1 MFFAGKLFC
10 QWAHW
15 FVTRA
20 WIGLVVVVRFYS
32 NWMDKNDLVVSF
44 SRFFGS
50 SSKNVFL
57 F

>member
-1 MFFAGKLFC
+1 MFFAGSCSANGL
-10 QWAHW
+10 
-15 FVTRA
+15 
-20 WIGLVVVVRFYS
+20 IGFKLVVVVRFYS

>member
-50 SSKNVFL
+50 SSKNVGL